1 MHSGFAA
8 LRQAM
13 PLNVAARL
21 PAAEFSDAV
30 RQDISR
36 ILDLWQDAR
45 AQFGQGG
52 PFLFGAF
59 TIADAFYAPVV
70 SRFTTYGVSVTG
82 DARAYMD
89 AVLAHPPCR
98 NGSATRRPKRPRD
111 RNRGALRRLAARQR
125 AAGPH
130 QTGARSIAQA
140 VAHEGAQQSHRRRL
154 GAAGQCHQRE
164 LRMAVQRRI
173 QHQLDQLPDRM
184 PSRAAATMPRNT
196 ASDARTVSSRLPIS
210 SQRRRTAVL
219 GSAAMP

>member
-1 MHSGFAA
+1 MLRAAGIAFTEQKLAFNTEAFARGVGEVSPAGLVPVLLDDEFAIWDSLAICEYLADRHPEAGLWPAQPRRAPARSLAAQMHSGFAA

-30 RQDISR
+30 RQDISGFWISGR
-36 ILDLWQDAR
+36 TR

-89 AVLAHPPCR
+89 AVLAHP
-98 NGSATRRPKRPRD
+98 AMQEWIRD
-111 RNRGALRRLAARQR
+111 
-125 AAGPH
+125 
-130 QTGARSIAQA
+130 SQA
-140 VAHEGAQQSHRRRL
+140 E
-154 GAAGQCHQRE
+154 
-164 LRMAVQRRI
+164 
-173 QHQLDQLPDRM
+173 
-184 PSRAAATMPRNT
+184 AAA
-196 ASDARTVSSRLPIS
+196 
-210 SQRRRTAVL
+210 
-219 GSAAMP
+219 